1 MLLSRCGIYKQL
13 WTLELRQELSVSAP
27 WSNTQEEFL
36 GEAYF
41 FYLFFYD
48 KLLLLAFF
56 QVTI

>member
-36 GEAYF
+36 GEAY
-41 FYLFFYD
+41 LFVFYD